1 MTRSKYWRRPG
12 RRDQERKAFSRLMDR
27 VEKIRLRD
35 GLTKNAVAAEIGTS
49 KVVLCSWVTGSIL
62 DAILHHLGEV

>member
-1 MTRSKYWRRPG
+1 
-12 RRDQERKAFSRLMDR
+12 MDR